1 MVMAVKMSDVA
12 RKANVSVATV
22 SMILNDQQN
31 VYKFSSDTVDNVKR
45 IAEKLGYRRN
55 KLALSLRHQKNHQ
68 VGVLSGG
75 YRMDTWGQML
85 EGISTA
91 LQPDYALVTSVH
103 NYNPEIE
110 KSCLEY
116 FLDIHVSG
124 LIANWS
130 GSADTID
137 LYKKLVYRYKIPVI
151 LIDWEIPGLD
161 LSIFRV
167 NDHDMVYLSTKAL
180 IELGHRNIFG
190 AFYGRNHQYFHV
202 NPCIY
207 GYCDAIKALADVEP
221 VYLWNDNITG
231 PVHLASY
238 GFYLEQFAR
247 QVVDYLLRNRQFT
260 ALAVDD
266 DQAAYYIM
274 SELKRAGLHVPE
286 DISIIAGGNKEPSK
300 LPLISLSS
308 TASES
313 FFGNGRMISEIML
326 EMINCKLPLCGNEYN
341 RKLNVFLRNS
351 VRRLN

>member
-1 MVMAVKMSDVA
+1 MAVKMTDVA

-22 SMILNDQQN
+22 SMILKDEQN
-31 VYKFSSDTVDNVKR
+31 GYKFSSDTVDNVKR
-45 IAEKLGYRRN
+45 IADDMGYRRN
-55 KLALSLRHQKNHQ
+55 KLALSMRHQKNHQ

-75 YRMDTWGQML
+75 YRMDTWGHML
-85 EGISTA
+85 EGISA
-91 LQPDYALVTSVH
+91 AVQPDYALVSSVH
-103 NYNPEIE
+103 NYKGEIE

-116 FLDIHVSG
+116 FLDIRVSG

-137 LYKKLVYRYKIPVI
+137 FYKKLVYRYKIPVV

-167 NDHDMVYLSTKAL
+167 NDHDMGYLSTKAL
-180 IELGHRNIFG
+180 IEFGHSNILG
-190 AFYGRNHQYFHV
+190 AFYGRNPQYFPV
-202 NPCIY
+202 NPHIY
-207 GYCDAIKALADVEP
+207 GYCDAMKTLADTEP

-247 QVVDYLLRNRQFT
+247 QVVDYLLKNRQFT

-274 SELKRAGLHVPE
+274 SEMKRAGLQVPE

-313 FFGNGRMISEIML
+313 FFENGRKVSEIML
-326 EMINCKLPLCGNEYN
+326 EMINGKIPLCGNEYN
-341 RKLNVFLRNS
+341 RKLKVFLRNS